1 MARSI
6 ESIKVEIKELEDSIP
21 TLTKDME
28 LNVFKGRIVTARDI
42 LIKRDKAILRI
53 KRLRRQVLK
62 KESDQSEL

>member
-42 LIKRDKAILRI
+42 LLKRDKAILRI